1 MASVWEKAISILN
14 SGRSYLITAV
24 MFTWCNSWIFSKL
37 RMHIRM
43 PTAHIMAM
51 SIKVGKA
58 SIEIILCHS
67 DQTMQKVEQFGRPIG
82 ILFQIQTRKC
92 VIAGTIPGHQPCFV
106 LPFSTNFDLKS
117 LIKSQQI
124 QTKHCQQKQAH
135 FFYQIHYWLIHF
147 KVYRL
152 ILAGFKLLVKVV

>member
-1 MASVWEKAISILN
+1 
-14 SGRSYLITAV
+14 
-24 MFTWCNSWIFSKL
+24 
-37 RMHIRM
+37 M

-82 ILFQIQTRKC
+82 VLFQIQTRKC

-106 LPFSTNFDLKS
+106 LPLSTNFDLKL
-117 LIKSQQI
+117 LIKCTMLYLEITINRAVTHLVPNAYGPRTSCPSG
-124 QTKHCQQKQAH
+124 QTVLNQLGPHGQMVPKN
-135 FFYQIHYWLIHF
+135 
-147 KVYRL
+147 
-152 ILAGFKLLVKVV
+152 LVPVDKWSLEYSVCPG

>member
-1 MASVWEKAISILN
+1 
-14 SGRSYLITAV
+14 
-24 MFTWCNSWIFSKL
+24 
-37 RMHIRM
+37 M

-82 ILFQIQTRKC
+82 ILFQIQARKC

-106 LPFSTNFDLKS
+106 LPLSTNFDLKTMYI
-117 LIKSQQI
+117 LV
-124 QTKHCQQKQAH
+124 TKTDKIINIMLNNLVVPA
-135 FFYQIHYWLIHF
+135 F
-147 KVYRL
+147 KK
-152 ILAGFKLLVKVV
+152 ILLRPNTSNIFEENN

>member
-1 MASVWEKAISILN
+1 
-14 SGRSYLITAV
+14 
-24 MFTWCNSWIFSKL
+24 MFTWCNGWIFSKL

-82 ILFQIQTRKC
+82 ILFQIKTRKC
-92 VIAGTIPGHQPCFV
+92 VIARTIPGHQPCFV
-106 LPFSTNFDLKS
+106 LPLSTNFDLKIIYILVTKNDKIINIVLNNLVVPAFEIKRFYS
-117 LIKSQQI
+117 STELRTFLKTTIRKLI
-124 QTKHCQQKQAH
+124 
-135 FFYQIHYWLIHF
+135 Y
-147 KVYRL
+147 
-152 ILAGFKLLVKVV
+152 